1 MSELDFSATD
11 DESLHLQIDET
22 METETDESLE
32 TGKRDAFRSITSDS
46 DSESIL
52 TKKPS
57 ASLRRSPRKKSQKAT
72 QRSVLMPNSETDNDT
87 TKEITTSTPL
97 RRSPRKRRQETR
109 RLAIACAQEDTE
121 SEDET
126 YLSAATNMQ
135 KEKTVK
141 SKKSKTQSGQSER
154 LSSLNS
160 SKSSGKNQG
169 LHGHIKEILQ
179 NQREILSHLG
189 VLTKELKGL
198 RTDIDNKRDEV
209 KEPVSVPNRIRNA
222 VKEYFANGEV
232 IELKWDYKKRFYD
245 EVNSEFTDYIK
256 RSVKGVAPDVTNEVL
271 DTAVKRYFTSK
282 KEAANRKS
290 RNKETLHK
298 QRQATYER
306 KKEKVRRRIQAAE
319 KKNWTTE
326 KKNMVLGVLKS
337 KDSHKLMSS
346 DEEADEGF
354 ISHPYSWESDAW
366 RNIKQSLDK
375 KYQETCSS
383 RSRRLLQKRQIG
395 SVREQEKP
403 KLKEEFSWMF
413 N

>member
-32 TGKRDAFRSITSDS
+32 TGKRDAFRSMTSDS

-52 TKKPS
+52 TK
-57 ASLRRSPRKKSQKAT
+57 
-72 QRSVLMPNSETDNDT
+72 
-87 TKEITTSTPL
+87 
-97 RRSPRKRRQETR
+97 
-109 RLAIACAQEDTE
+109 
-121 SEDET
+121 
-126 YLSAATNMQ
+126 
-135 KEKTVK
+135 
-141 SKKSKTQSGQSER
+141 
-154 LSSLNS
+154 
-160 SKSSGKNQG
+160 
-169 LHGHIKEILQ
+169 
-179 NQREILSHLG
+179 
-189 VLTKELKGL
+189 
-198 RTDIDNKRDEV
+198 
-209 KEPVSVPNRIRNA
+209 NA
-222 VKEYFANGEV
+222 VKEYFANGEE

>member
-160 SKSSGKNQG
+160 SKSSGMK
-169 LHGHIKEILQ
+169 KPRSTWAYILQ

-222 VKEYFANGEV
+222 VKEYFANGEE

>member
-1 MSELDFSATD
+1 
-11 DESLHLQIDET
+11 
-22 METETDESLE
+22 
-32 TGKRDAFRSITSDS
+32 
-46 DSESIL
+46 
-52 TKKPS
+52 
-57 ASLRRSPRKKSQKAT
+57 
-72 QRSVLMPNSETDNDT
+72 MPNSETDNDT

-109 RLAIACAQEDTE
+109 RLSIACAQEDTE

-222 VKEYFANGEV
+222 VKEYFANGEE

>member
-1 MSELDFSATD
+1 M
-11 DESLHLQIDET
+11 
-22 METETDESLE
+22 
-32 TGKRDAFRSITSDS
+32 R
-46 DSESIL
+46 L
-52 TKKPS
+52 TKYSSEFQKPS

-72 QRSVLMPNSETDNDT
+72 QRSVLMPNSETDDT

-135 KEKTVK
+135 KEKTAK

-222 VKEYFANGEV
+222 VKEYFANGEE
-232 IELKWDYKKRFYD
+232 IELKWDYKKK
-245 EVNSEFTDYIK
+245 I
-256 RSVKGVAPDVTNEVL
+256 L
-271 DTAVKRYFTSK
+271 
-282 KEAANRKS
+282 
-290 RNKETLHK
+290 
-298 QRQATYER
+298 
-306 KKEKVRRRIQAAE
+306 
-319 KKNWTTE
+319 
-326 KKNMVLGVLKS
+326 
-337 KDSHKLMSS
+337 
-346 DEEADEGF
+346 
-354 ISHPYSWESDAW
+354 
-366 RNIKQSLDK
+366 
-375 KYQETCSS
+375 
-383 RSRRLLQKRQIG
+383 
-395 SVREQEKP
+395 
-403 KLKEEFSWMF
+403 
-413 N
+413 

>member
-72 QRSVLMPNSETDNDT
+72 QRSVLMPNSETDDT

-135 KEKTVK
+135 KEKTAK

-222 VKEYFANGEV
+222 VKEYFANGEE

-306 KKEKVRRRIQAAE
+306 KKEASC
-319 KKNWTTE
+319 
-326 KKNMVLGVLKS
+326 LKILF
-337 KDSHKLMSS
+337 K
-346 DEEADEGF
+346 
-354 ISHPYSWESDAW
+354 HPIIA
-366 RNIKQSLDK
+366 I
-375 KYQETCSS
+375 
-383 RSRRLLQKRQIG
+383 RQIITPYIG
-395 SVREQEKP
+395 HC
-403 KLKEEFSWMF
+403 L
-413 N
+413 

>member
-160 SKSSGKNQG
+160 SKSSGKNQ
-169 LHGHIKEILQ
+169 
-179 NQREILSHLG
+179 
-189 VLTKELKGL
+189 
-198 RTDIDNKRDEV
+198 DIDNKRDEV

-222 VKEYFANGEV
+222 VKEYFANGEE

>member
-32 TGKRDAFRSITSDS
+32 TGKRDAFRSMTSDS

-160 SKSSGKNQG
+160 SKSSGMCDRK
-169 LHGHIKEILQ
+169 ILQ

-222 VKEYFANGEV
+222 VKECFANGEE

-256 RSVKGVAPDVTNEVL
+256 RSVKGAAPDVTNEVL
-271 DTAVKRYFTSK
+271 DK
-282 KEAANRKS
+282 AANRKS